1 MVKQILIQLA
11 FSFILTCFSQA
22 QYQMKFPNSHYLPE
36 TWPEITLRLSETGT
50 LQDIFDSGVRPYY
63 LPNGKEYSQLEFK
76 HVRLSV
82 QQPSGELLPEFSVDY
97 ADIRPQPSGLSVLS
111 LTGQA
116 ISVQAAREEMMKWL
130 PYIGKSTEELDAF
143 LANVGAKYA
152 SFDDV
157 NFSPKPHEFKGRWVG
172 KNKEVFE
179 VWLQKAY
186 NEVVP
191 LRMRLM
197 VGWYKLRTPR
207 EDRTFYDGP
216 IPTPEGY
223 EPLKETYH
231 HGPDD
236 VSEMMYAKGIPFSPG
251 TGLGGSVS
259 NVIEK
264 IHDDLQQPKSR
275 PEKIGPP
282 TERRFPH
289 EKVSSE
295 TTRSP
300 MNWIWLIGIF
310 GVITAAFLVWRWKS
324 QSTSLKPPSGP
335 I

>member
-36 TWPEITLRLSETGT
+36 TWPEITLRLSEVGT
-50 LQDIFDSGVRPYY
+50 LKDIFDSGIRPYY
-63 LPNGKEYSQLEFK
+63 LPNGREGSLLEFK
-76 HVRLSV
+76 HVRITIQKPYG
-82 QQPSGELLPEFSVDY
+82 QQLPQFPVDY
-97 ADIRPQPSGLSVLS
+97 ARITPQPSGLYTLDI
-111 LTGQA
+111 TGHA
-116 ISVQAAREEMMKWL
+116 ITLQQAREEMIKWL
-130 PYIGKSTEELDAF
+130 PYTGKSVEELDAF
-143 LANVGAKYA
+143 LANVKAKYA

-157 NFSPKPHEFKGRWVG
+157 TFSPPPQEFKKRWAG
-172 KNKEVFE
+172 EGNEKYTI
-179 VWLQKAY
+179 WLQKAY

-197 VGWYKLRTPR
+197 ISWSSVRTPR
-207 EDRTFYDGP
+207 ERNTFYDSP

-223 EPLKETYH
+223 EPMQETKH

-264 IHDDLQQPKSR
+264 TDDDLPQPKSR
-275 PEKIGPP
+275 PDKIGSR
-282 TERRFPH
+282 TERRISY
-289 EKVSSE
+289 EKAKTEETKSSLI
-295 TTRSP
+295 
-300 MNWIWLIGIF
+300 WILWLAPI
-310 GVITAAFLVWRWKS
+310 GVISAVLLVLRRNS
-324 QSTSLKPPSGP
+324 NSHS
-335 I
+335 